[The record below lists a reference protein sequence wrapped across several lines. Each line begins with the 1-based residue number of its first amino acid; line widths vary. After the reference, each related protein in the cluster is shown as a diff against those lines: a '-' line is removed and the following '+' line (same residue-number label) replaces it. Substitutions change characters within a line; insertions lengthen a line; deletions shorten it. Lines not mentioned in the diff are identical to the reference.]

1 MYKNKKK
8 SKKDL
13 KSYLFKSLHFKLNK
27 TLTEI
32 ELNNILNINPTLK
45 LP

>member
-13 KSYLFKSLHFKLNK
+13 KSYLFKSLHFKLDK
-27 TLTEI
+27 TLIEI
-32 ELNNILNINPTLK
+32 ELNNILNIDPALK